1 MGATKVQWWIKE
13 PRIRNLEGE
22 GAMASD
28 GKEERRRRIVE
39 SGSDRMALI
48 TGQIQSLDSSS
59 SQASSTTSSYSH
71 LAHDNPS
78 SPSTTVS
85 QHAQIDA
92 GSGGADYESGSKF
105 LKRKASN
112 EASEGINFDN
122 RNLEQHL
129 QERVT
134 PTEAYNKMTE
144 VQTSIV
150 TPSIRKASDKPNFFS
165 SKRINSCIIA
175 SQRSRVICSL
185 IIASLVLISYID
197 YPLLG
202 INIVSSE
209 SIIASRPLYMV
220 LLTDVTIVLVRLFR
234 ERGNHGTEESER
246 ERMVSKEDGDNWV
259 GAVKL
264 LERGLAVYQAIRG
277 IFIDCSV
284 YLVVVICALSLL

>member
-1 MGATKVQWWIKE
+1 
-13 PRIRNLEGE
+13 
-22 GAMASD
+22 MASD

-39 SGSDRMALI
+39 RGSDRMALI

-59 SQASSTTSSYSH
+59 SQASSTTSNYSH

-112 EASEGINFDN
+112 EASEGINFDI
-122 RNLEQHL
+122 RNLDQHL

-209 SIIASRPLYMV
+209 SIIASRPLYIV

-264 LERGLAVYQAIRG
+264 LERGLAVYQAVRG

>member
-1 MGATKVQWWIKE
+1 
-13 PRIRNLEGE
+13 
-22 GAMASD
+22 MASD

-39 SGSDRMALI
+39 RGSDRMALI

-59 SQASSTTSSYSH
+59 SQASSTTSNYSH

-78 SPSTTVS
+78 SPSTTFS

-105 LKRKASN
+105 PKRKASN
-112 EASEGINFDN
+112 EASEGIDFDI
-122 RNLEQHL
+122 RDQVEQHL

-134 PTEAYNKMTE
+134 PTEAYSNMTE
-144 VQTSIV
+144 IQTSIV

-209 SIIASRPLYMV
+209 SIIASRPLYIV

-234 ERGNHGTEESER
+234 ERGNHGSEESER

-264 LERGLAVYQAIRG
+264 LERGLTVYQAVRG

-284 YLVVVICALSLL
+284 YLVVVICTLSLL

>member
-1 MGATKVQWWIKE
+1 
-13 PRIRNLEGE
+13 
-22 GAMASD
+22 
-28 GKEERRRRIVE
+28 
-39 SGSDRMALI
+39 MALI

-59 SQASSTTSSYSH
+59 SQASSTTSNYSH

-105 LKRKASN
+105 PKRKASN
-112 EASEGINFDN
+112 EAFEGIGFDI
-122 RNLEQHL
+122 RNQVEQHL

-134 PTEAYNKMTE
+134 PTAAYSKMTE
-144 VQTSIV
+144 IQTSIA
-150 TPSIRKASDKPNFFS
+150 TPSIQKASDKPNFFS

-209 SIIASRPLYMV
+209 SIIASRPLYIV

-234 ERGNHGTEESER
+234 ERGNHGSEESER

-264 LERGLAVYQAIRG
+264 LERGLTVYQAVRG